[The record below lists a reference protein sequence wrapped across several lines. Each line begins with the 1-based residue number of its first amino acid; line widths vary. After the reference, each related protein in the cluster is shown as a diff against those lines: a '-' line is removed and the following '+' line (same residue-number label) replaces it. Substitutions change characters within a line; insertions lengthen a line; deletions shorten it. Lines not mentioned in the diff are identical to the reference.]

1 MDNRFCYLSV
11 APAKSFCA
19 SRWQRVPEPPV
30 LSKNVEGHQIAE
42 FFEESPIR
50 IAFNSLYL
58 SKYFGMV
65 TTGQKEGNC
74 VEHVLSDSQL
84 IKTLT
89 RKSELPKVS
98 SVQPLC

>member
-1 MDNRFCYLSV
+1 MSDTI
-11 APAKSFCA
+11 KD
-19 SRWQRVPEPPV
+19 
-30 LSKNVEGHQIAE
+30 
-42 FFEESPIR
+42 FFEESSPIR

-65 TTGQKEGNC
+65 TMEQKEGNC
-74 VEHVLSDSQL
+74 IEHVLSVSQL

-98 SVQPLC
+98 AVQSLSRLIGSSQLGLCEVGVAGVAY